1 MLDALLVC
9 PTQTNVFLREGRAPK
24 VISLKVHVAGVRG
37 EDRHWFIYALS
48 PHLPPA
54 PVILLCLKI

>member
-24 VISLKVHVAGVRG
+24 VRSLKVHVAGVRG
-37 EDRHWFIYALS
+37 EDRHWFMYIRLIPPSSPRPCYTALS
-48 PHLPPA
+48 
-54 PVILLCLKI
+54 